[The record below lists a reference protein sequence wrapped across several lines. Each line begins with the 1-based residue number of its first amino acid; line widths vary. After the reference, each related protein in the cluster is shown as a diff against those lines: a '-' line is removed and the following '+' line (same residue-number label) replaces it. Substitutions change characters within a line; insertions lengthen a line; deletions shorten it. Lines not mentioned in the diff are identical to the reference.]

1 MNKASRLKKHLW
13 WGATASIAALTVIAA
28 TPSKAAE
35 AREQLREQFDK
46 ALKGKTVA
54 WAPVWLGVLESEWTR
69 VMKAHFDDYGI
80 KFEVRDANFK
90 SDVQLQA
97 VSALINEHPDVLVV
111 QNPNVTLLAKELK
124 RAMEAGIYVVQ
135 VNMASNTLTDAYVGV
150 DAKDMGRR
158 LAKSMIGD
166 CGGGKGSGEV
176 SILEGEATA
185 AYSLDMKNGAME
197 VFKTDP
203 SIKVVSSQ
211 PTSWDANK
219 AGEITA
225 TVLQQ
230 HPNLCGILSVWGP
243 QAAGAAQAIKAAGK
257 SATSEDLCRERRPAG
272 RLRPARAGRLL
283 PEPVL
288 PRRHPGR
295 SDRRRGNRSAAERR
309 QAGHQAHRLLHHTG
323 LGESEGRSRVLLHR
337 SEGREV
343 THDGGVRVSART
355 RFVTDRQVKAVDRG
369 EFRARKWRGLIGWNR
384 TRSDEKPA
392 AFLASQFT
400 AAVPRRIAREAVDGA
415 DHSVHA
421 DDRGL
426 PRFRLHDSQVHIARQ
441 VFSSSCSILPSRA
454 WWRSRWLSRCCP
466 AASIFRSAPCSRC
479 RIFLRSISISSSAC
493 RCR

>member
-1 MNKASRLKKHLW
+1 MTGNKGLR
-13 WGATASIAALTVIAA
+13 ATFMAGLGVAALAA
-28 TPSKAAE
+28 AAGSTMSTPAKAAE

-46 ALKGKTVA
+46 NLKGKKVA

-69 VMKAHFDDYGI
+69 VMKDRFDDYGI
-80 KFEVRDANFK
+80 SLETRDANFK

-97 VSALINEHPDVLVV
+97 VSDYINDKPDVIVV

-166 CGGGKGSGEV
+166 CGSGKGSGEI

-230 HPNLCGILSVWGP
+230 HPDLCGILSVWGP
-243 QAAGAAQAIKAAGK
+243 QAAGAAQAIKTAGK
-257 SATSEDLCRERRPAG
+257 SDKTKIYVASDGQPADCDLLEQGLFYRNLSYRADTQGEDIVDAVVG
-272 RLRPARAGRLL
+272 LL
-283 PEPVL
+283 Q
-288 PRRHPGR
+288 
-295 SDRRRGNRSAAERR
+295 N
-309 QAGHQAHRLLHHTG
+309 
-323 LGESEGRSRVLLHR
+323 
-337 SEGREV
+337 
-343 THDGGVRVSART
+343 
-355 RFVTDRQVKAVDRG
+355 
-369 EFRARKWRGLIGWNR
+369 
-384 TRSDEKPA
+384 
-392 AFLASQFT
+392 
-400 AAVPRRIAREAVDGA
+400 
-415 DHSVHA
+415 
-421 DDRGL
+421 
-426 PRFRLHDSQVHIARQ
+426 
-441 VFSSSCSILPSRA
+441 
-454 WWRSRWLSRCCP
+454 
-466 AASIFRSAPCSRC
+466 
-479 RIFLRSISISSSAC
+479 
-493 RCR
+493 

>member
-1 MNKASRLKKHLW
+1 MEEAMSKASRLKKHLR
-13 WGATASIAALTVIAA
+13 WGVAASIAALTVIAA

-35 AREQLREQFDK
+35 AREELRAQFDK

-69 VMKAHFDDYGI
+69 VMKAHFDDYGM

-166 CGGGKGSGEV
+166 CGGGKGSGEI

-219 AGEITA
+219 AGEITT

-243 QAAGAAQAIKAAGK
+243 QAAGAVQVIKAAGK
-257 SATSEDLCRERRPAG
+257 SGTTKIYVASDGQPADCDLLEQGGFYRN
-272 RLRPARAGRLL
+272 LSYRADTQGEAIADAVIGLL
-283 PEPVL
+283 QSGDK
-288 PRRHPGR
+288 PG
-295 SDRRRGNRSAAERR
+295 
-309 QAGHQAHRLLHHTG
+309 T
-323 LGESEGRSRVLLHR
+323 
-337 SEGREV
+337 
-343 THDGGVRVSART
+343 
-355 RFVTDRQVKAVDRG
+355 K
-369 EFRARKWRGLIGWNR
+369 
-384 TRSDEKPA
+384 
-392 AFLASQFT
+392 
-400 AAVPRRIAREAVDGA
+400 RIAYYTAPAWVN
-415 DHSVHA
+415 SK
-421 DDRGL
+421 DDRAYCFTV
-426 PRFRLHDSQVHIARQ
+426 PKDAK
-441 VFSSSCSILPSRA
+441 
-454 WWRSRWLSRCCP
+454 
-466 AASIFRSAPCSRC
+466 
-479 RIFLRSISISSSAC
+479 
-493 RCR
+493 